1 MDIEEVKSISF
12 IKKVYPSQANFFMVK
27 VDSSAK
33 RYKQLIERGIVLRN
47 TSKNLNCANTL
58 RITVGI
64 PEENNALISALR
76 NMDTL

>member
-1 MDIEEVKSISF
+1 
-12 IKKVYPSQANFFMVK
+12 MVK